1 MASTKGYIRLEL
13 FKNLVLPFTPME
25 ARNKIPKKAVKGQ
38 FQCSIM
44 LTDWL
49 MLNKKTSSHLHSF
62 KTVRPQWQADSTYN
76 NGCPTHWW
84 GVNTLRRYQA
94 DVLGIGKLCFH
105 DRGIGNT
112 GEARL
117 GLLKISMI
125 LNLSLKNR
133 HLEILSYAFISL
145 IMVTLRC

>member
-38 FQCSIM
+38 FQCSNM

-62 KTVRPQWQADSTYN
+62 KTVRPQ
-76 NGCPTHWW
+76 
-84 GVNTLRRYQA
+84 
-94 DVLGIGKLCFH
+94 
-105 DRGIGNT
+105 
-112 GEARL
+112 
-117 GLLKISMI
+117 
-125 LNLSLKNR
+125 
-133 HLEILSYAFISL
+133 
-145 IMVTLRC
+145 